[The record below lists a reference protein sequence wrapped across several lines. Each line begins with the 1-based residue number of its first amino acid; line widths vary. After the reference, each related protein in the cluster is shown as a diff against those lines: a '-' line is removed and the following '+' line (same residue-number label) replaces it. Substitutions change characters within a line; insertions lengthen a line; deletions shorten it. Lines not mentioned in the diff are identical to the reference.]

1 MKKYKL
7 RKWVKYTMLGIINF
21 IIIINL
27 PNILI
32 EINNNANNFRYNI
45 LVITVIIV
53 GNILSIKYIEK
64 EN

>member
-1 MKKYKL
+1 MKKLRL
-7 RKWVKYTMLGIINF
+7 RKWVKYTMLFAINF
-21 IIIINL
+21 IVIINL

>member
-53 GNILSIKYIEK
+53 GNILSVKYIEK